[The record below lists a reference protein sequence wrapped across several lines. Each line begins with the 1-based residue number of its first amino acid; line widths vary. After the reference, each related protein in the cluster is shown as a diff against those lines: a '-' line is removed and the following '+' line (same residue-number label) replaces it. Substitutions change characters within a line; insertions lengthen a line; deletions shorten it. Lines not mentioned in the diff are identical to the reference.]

1 MSLHDEITNAFGRSW
16 QALLCVFRHGLRAPR
31 PKLLSYK
38 VVPINGSTVMFFT
51 SLLVFVAA
59 GFAVFDDDVARYTLT
74 HKAEKTSV
82 YQFFRATTDIGTS
95 GWFLV
100 TTALVGLGV
109 SLLNLKAMA
118 RARRWFWANIHADM
132 NFAFFTVGVTGVL
145 ISLIKNTI
153 GRARPKHFETLG
165 HLEFDFARFEADYA
179 SFPSGHSTT
188 FGALCMVG
196 FLLLPRKL
204 WPFWLFLAVMGG
216 VSRIM
221 VGAHY
226 ASDVAAGLAFGSVLT
241 AIFARWL
248 AKRGVMFVANDDL
261 FPLRKI
267 RY

>member
-1 MSLHDEITNAFGRSW
+1 MSLHKKIANALVRSW
-16 QALLCVFRHGLRAPR
+16 QSIFCVFRYSFRPPR
-31 PKLLSYK
+31 ESLQHYK
-38 VVPINGSTVMFFT
+38 MVPLILVTVMV
-51 SLLVFVAA
+51 SLCLLAFVAA
-59 GFAVFDDDVARYTLT
+59 GFGLFDDNVARYASS
-74 HKAEKTSV
+74 HMAENTRL

-95 GWFLV
+95 GWVLLC
-100 TTALVGLGV
+100 TAIVGIGV
-109 SLLNLKAMA
+109 SMLDLKAMS
-118 RARRWFWANIHADM
+118 RARRWYWANIHADM
-132 NFAFFTVGVTGVL
+132 NFIFFTIGITGILV
-145 ISLIKNTI
+145 SFIKHTI
-153 GRARPKHFETLG
+153 GRARPKFLETLG